1 MSIREILKA
10 NLKFYRK
17 KRGLTQEQLA
27 EKINCNPK
35 YISGIESRNKFPSAE
50 TIDALADALGI
61 SPAQLFDEKGSPK
74 NTIAFD
80 AEKFTDEVV
89 DGLHALVRHDILN
102 FLDKK
107 LQVQDKR

>member
-1 MSIREILKA
+1 MSVREILKA

-17 KRGLTQEQLA
+17 ERGLTQEQLA

-50 TIDALADALGI
+50 TIDALADALEI
-61 SPAQLFDEKGSPK
+61 SPAQLFDEKGSPE
-74 NTIAFD
+74 NTVAFN
-80 AEKFTDEVV
+80 AQKFTDEVV
-89 DGLHALVRHDILN
+89 DGLHNLVRRDILN

-107 LQVQDKR
+107 LQIQSKR